1 MRFLLLFLLVISVV
15 LWIERYY
22 WKRRAHL
29 LELRLLGKDRSET
42 VKSLFDAWLDGRIE
56 SGLHKKRNQ
65 SSSR

>member
-1 MRFLLLFLLVISVV
+1 MRYLVLFLLVIGIV

-29 LELRLLGKDRSET
+29 MELRLLGKHRSET

-56 SGLHKKRNQ
+56 STLYKKRNKK
-65 SSSR
+65 R

>member
-1 MRFLLLFLLVISVV
+1 MRYLVLLLLVIGIV

-29 LELRLLGKDRSET
+29 LELRLLGKERSET

-56 SGLHKKRNQ
+56 SRLHKMGNRKL
-65 SSSR
+65 